1 MQSESVVEINKAI
14 LAAQA
19 EMKPAKKE
27 SNNPFYNSKYADLPA
42 VWESIAPFRAHGLTI
57 VQMPILS
64 APGTIAIETRM
75 THTSG
80 EWYASTLLA
89 PLAKDDPQGVGSA
102 LTYLRRYGLA
112 CMTGQVTEEDDD
124 GNAASHGNA
133 QSQHRQAPAKAYT
146 AHKATIVKKI
156 AELRTEGLKTPPPAN
171 VIDDVKWQEFR
182 DYAGDDPDRMGVI
195 AQLKE
200 VLAIGMVSD
209 LQGEARRSFMSCS
222 SPTPWWGSIL
232 QTCSLGTSLWPS
244 PTGTPPASSRST
256 STKTPAPCRGR

>member
-1 MQSESVVEINKAI
+1 MQSDSVVEINKAI

-57 VQMPILS
+57 VQMPVLS

-80 EWYASTLLA
+80 EWYASTLLS

-124 GNAASHGNA
+124 GNAASHGNIP
-133 QSQHRQAPAKAYT
+133 SQHRPAPAKAYT
-146 AHKATIVKKI
+146 THKATAAKKI
-156 AELRTEGLKTPPPAN
+156 AELRTEGVVNGPQVRPISEFMMPPAPP
-171 VIDDVKWQEFR
+171 IDDAQWQIFR
-182 DYAGDDPDRMGVI
+182 DYVGDDPDRMDV
-195 AQLKE
+195 ADQLKKALDIE
-200 VLAIGMVSD
+200 MVAEIK
-209 LQGEARRSFMSCS
+209 GEARISFIKEFQQSCKD
-222 SPTPWWGSIL
+222 
-232 QTCSLGTSLWPS
+232 
-244 PTGTPPASSRST
+244 TGV
-256 STKTPAPCRGR
+256 PCEEWVK